1 MFSESRSVDNK
12 KIGGQ
17 EACILLSILVF
28 TIVLRIPTLLEPW
41 GGDQGVYGYI
51 ASGILD
57 GKVPYR
63 DMYTNTGYGLYF
75 IYALFFKLFGNQIMS
90 LHIGDLL
97 ASLTNVAIVYFLAR
111 LLFGKECAIIAG
123 AIAALFGSGQAF
135 SGLYD
140 MKGAWGTYWQLA
152 QRETFMT
159 PLIAAGIY
167 LAIRSDRGT
176 KWHLYFWV
184 GILIGLAA
192 VLKITAVA
200 MLMILSV
207 YIILNELFGSDGRRF
222 KFILYKVSS
231 LILGSVIIQ
240 LPFLYYFW
248 INDSLSLM
256 YNAVFVH
263 TSIYA
268 KLSRGNIVANAFQGN
283 SYILLEN
290 LSLWVF
296 SCAAMIHLM
305 IHERKRENYLL
316 VAWTMG
322 ALLMIFGQGKFFG
335 YHYLLIVAPFS
346 VLTGYGIKVLLK
358 SLPTWKESIISARKN
373 IVQIFMWVLLVTN
386 LVVFAVNS
394 YEYYR
399 WNSLYLFGKISKD
412 EYYEVFDEFP
422 LHLYSFS
429 ADYTVA
435 KYLQTKTKPGD
446 TVRTIN
452 GGGDTIIHYLSG
464 LRSPTRFTSTWYLFS
479 KGLYDYSLTDQ
490 LRDEFIKEIKEE
502 KPKYILLIY
511 YNLKEFR
518 KEFNGGNFSDI
529 ARMLDYIQKNY
540 RLEKS
545 FRDRRTLYKR
555 IS

>member
-1 MFSESRSVDNK
+1 MFSVSQSVDK
-12 KIGGQ
+12 KIGGG
-17 EACILLSILVF
+17 EVCILLSILVF

-51 ASGILD
+51 ASGILN

-75 IYALFFKLFGNQIMS
+75 AYALFFKLFGNQMIS

-97 ASLTNVAIVYFLAR
+97 ASLTNVVIVYFLAR

-123 AIAALFGSGQAF
+123 AIAALFGSGHAF

-159 PLIAAGIY
+159 PLIATGIF

-184 GILIGLAA
+184 GIFIGLAA

-200 MLMILSV
+200 MLMILLV
-207 YIILNELFGSDGRRF
+207 YIILNELFGSDGRKF

-231 LILGSVIIQ
+231 LILGTVIIQ

-283 SYILLEN
+283 SYIFLEN

-296 SCAAMIHLM
+296 SCATMIHLM

-322 ALLMIFGQGKFFG
+322 TLLMIFGQGKFFG

-373 IVQIFMWVLLVTN
+373 MVQIFIWVLLVAN
-386 LVVFAVNS
+386 LVVFAANS

-412 EYYEVFDEFP
+412 KYYEVFNEFP

-435 KYLQTKTKPGD
+435 KYLQTKAQPGD

-452 GGGDTIIHYLSG
+452 GGGDTIVHYLSG

-479 KGLYDYSLTDQ
+479 KGLYDYALTDQ
-490 LRDEFIKEIKEE
+490 LRDEFIKGIKEE

-511 YNLKEFR
+511 YNLEEFR

-529 ARMLDYIQKNY
+529 TRMLDYIQENY
-540 RLEKS
+540 GFEKS